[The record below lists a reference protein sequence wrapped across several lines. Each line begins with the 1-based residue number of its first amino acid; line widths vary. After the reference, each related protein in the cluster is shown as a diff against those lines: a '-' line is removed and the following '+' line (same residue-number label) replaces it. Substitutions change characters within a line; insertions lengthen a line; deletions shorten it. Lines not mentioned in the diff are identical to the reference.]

1 MVTTL
6 LDAAA
11 RLLVREG
18 YAGVN
23 TNAIAKQAGISIG
36 SLYQYFPSKD
46 ALIAAVHERHAMQ
59 IRARFAGLLS
69 APRPRSLEE
78 AVSAWVSTML
88 EAHRVEP
95 RLHRALESEVP
106 HLVRPGGRDEDST
119 SARTALKELIQP
131 FRSRIKVKPL
141 DAATYVACE
150 IAAGLTEIAAI
161 GASRALDSGVIERET
176 VRAVFAYLTSDP
188 LPALRKRRH

>member
-46 ALIAAVHERHAMQ
+46 ALIAAVHERHALQ
-59 IRARFAGLLS
+59 IRARFVELLS
-69 APRPRSLEE
+69 GPRPRSLEE
-78 AVSAWVSTML
+78 AVSAWVRTML
-88 EAHRVEP
+88 EAHRIEP

-106 HLVRPGGRDEDST
+106 HLVRAGGRDQDSA
-119 SARTALKELIQP
+119 SARNALTELIQP
-131 FRSRIKVKPL
+131 YRSRIKVKPL
-141 DAATYVACE
+141 EVASYMACE
-150 IAAGLTEIAAI
+150 IAEGLTEIAAI
-161 GASRALDSGVIERET
+161 NASRSIDSGVIERET

-188 LPALRKRRH
+188 LPVPRKRRA